1 MKKTEK
7 RRIQIRNQG
16 MEARYKKRKD
26 SLDPDPEIKN
36 IGDIPQKIFDLRLTV
51 EEILILKSCLEMYQ
65 DTLEEMKDNQGLDI
79 DVAKAMRMIVKPIDE
94 RFDNILS
101 EKGLENIKA
110 FFNNQE
116 EKTIN

>member
-1 MKKTEK
+1 
-7 RRIQIRNQG
+7 
-16 MEARYKKRKD
+16 
-26 SLDPDPEIKN
+26 
-36 IGDIPQKIFDLRLTV
+36 
-51 EEILILKSCLEMYQ
+51 
-65 DTLEEMKDNQGLDI
+65 LEEMKDNQELDI

-94 RFDNILS
+94 RFNNILS